1 MFRDWLLS
9 LSSSSI
15 THYNIS
21 TYIYVLRVPIIGC
34 CSYLTIVCLV
44 QESGHYPSLAI
55 PWRYDHPTL
64 LAGTPRNHN
73 IHSVW
78 VRFSCIDKMNDQKQT
93 EVIKVYEES
102 IVLGGILLNGK

>member
-64 LAGTPRNHN
+64 LAA
-73 IHSVW
+73 
-78 VRFSCIDKMNDQKQT
+78 

>member
-9 LSSSSI
+9 LSSSTI

-21 TYIYVLRVPIIGC
+21 TYIYLLRVRIIS
-34 CSYLTIVCLV
+34 CSHLTVVCLV
-44 QESGHYPSLAI
+44 QESGHYLSLAI
-55 PWRYDHPTL
+55 PWRYDHPKL
-64 LAGTPRNHN
+64 LAGTPRNDN
-73 IHSVW
+73 IHSVG
-78 VRFSCIDKMNDQKQT
+78 VRFSCIDKTNDQKQT

>member
-9 LSSSSI
+9 LSSSTI

-21 TYIYVLRVPIIGC
+21 TYIYLLRVRIIS
-34 CSYLTIVCLV
+34 CSHLTVVCLV
-44 QESGHYPSLAI
+44 QESGHYLSLAI
-55 PWRYDHPTL
+55 PWRYDHPKL
-64 LAGTPRNHN
+64 LAA
-73 IHSVW
+73 
-78 VRFSCIDKMNDQKQT
+78 